1 MKLSDALSARVGQ
14 ARGSAVCVGTFDGVH
29 LGHRSLLRATKTAA
43 AERSLASVAITFR
56 QQPRSVI
63 HPDHPARYLC
73 PFEERLEL
81 LEGVGL
87 DVVAPVDFDHSV
99 RRLTASEFIQT
110 LMEAVGLKV
119 LVIGPGARQGHDR
132 LGNAELVAMG
142 RQNGFEVVEAPPAK
156 VGEDFV
162 SSSSIRKCVESGQV
176 EKAATLLGRD
186 FSLSGPVT
194 HGEHRGRV
202 LGYPTANLSVAE
214 DSVLPMDGI
223 YASRALLDDGTKRL
237 AATSIGVRPTFG
249 EGARTIEAYLLDFD
263 GSIYGRRLNLEFVR
277 RLRGEVAFDGVPE
290 LTDQIRKDVEETRAL
305 LGALP

>member
-1 MKLSDALSARVGQ
+1 MNLSDTLSARVVNV
-14 ARGSAVCVGTFDGVH
+14 RGSAVCVGTFDGVH
-29 LGHRSLLRATKTAA
+29 LGHRSLLRATMAAA

-63 HPDHPARYLC
+63 FPDHNPHYLC
-73 PFEERLEL
+73 PLQERLDL

-87 DVVAPVDFDHSV
+87 DFVAPVDFDNSV
-99 RRLTASEFIQT
+99 RRLTASEFIST
-110 LMEAVGLKV
+110 LIETVGLEV

-132 LGNAELVAMG
+132 LGNAELIALG
-142 RQNGFEVVEAPPAK
+142 RQNGFEVVEASPAK
-156 VGEDFV
+156 VGDDFV

-176 EKAATLLGRD
+176 EEAATLLGRD

-202 LGYPTANLSVAE
+202 LGYPTANLAAAP

-223 YASRALLDDGTKRL
+223 YATRALLDDGTKWL

-249 EGARTIEAYLLDFD
+249 KGVRTVEAYLLDFD
-263 GSIYGRRLNLEFVR
+263 ADIYDRRLTLQFVR
-277 RLRGEVAFDGVPE
+277 RLRGEVAFDSVPE
-290 LTDQIRKDVEETRAL
+290 LTDQIKKDVEETRAL